1 MLCQYSF
8 CRMLYIVFV
17 GCYRYPVYKLYV
29 GHFTVLYCV
38 FIVFI
43 GSYHWVAGLHSV
55 DNLPYDILC
64 NNQSQSIEIVL
75 EGMFIIKKISFKEF
89 ICWNHLI

>member
-1 MLCQYSF
+1 MLCQY
-8 CRMLYIVFV
+8 L
-17 GCYRYPVYKLYV
+17 VYKLYV
-29 GHFTVLYCV
+29 GYLTVLYCV
-38 FIVFI
+38 FIVFV

-75 EGMFIIKKISFKEF
+75 EGKNI
-89 ICWNHLI
+89 